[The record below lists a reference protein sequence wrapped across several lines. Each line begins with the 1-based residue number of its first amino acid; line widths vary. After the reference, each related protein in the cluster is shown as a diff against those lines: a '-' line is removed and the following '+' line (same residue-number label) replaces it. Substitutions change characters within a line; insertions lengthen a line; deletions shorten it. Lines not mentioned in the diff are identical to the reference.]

1 MSEKRRDNKGRILKT
16 GESQRKDLTYQYRY
30 NDIDGKRKTVYA
42 PTLNELREKEKD
54 VQKHLEL
61 GVSITKS
68 NISLRDLLEEYL
80 SIKRNVKETTMGAY
94 TTILNVLSKEPFTQ
108 NSVGKIKP
116 IDAKRWLI
124 DLHERGYSFCTIKN
138 FHSFLKSA
146 YLMAIENEYT
156 AKNPFAFKLD
166 FIKNKNPKR
175 SALTESQQETFLSFL
190 KGSEVYS
197 KYYDV
202 CVFLLETGIR
212 VGELC
217 GLTMK
222 DIDFDRQS
230 VSIGRQVVRTK
241 EHVCKVTDPKTQA
254 GIRTI
259 PLTPKAMVA
268 LKNMI
273 RDRPKS
279 KVEVVIDGISH
290 FILISERGNPYYSS
304 RVDDIFKGIR
314 KEYVKE
320 GIPLP
325 KITPHIL
332 RHTFCTN
339 MVNRGVI
346 PKHLQYL
353 MGHNDI
359 SITMNVY
366 TSIEQEQVFLSMK
379 KLSLID

>member
-30 NDIDGKRKTVYA
+30 NDIDGKRKTIYA
-42 PTLNELREKEKD
+42 PTLNELREK
-54 VQKHLEL
+54 QKEIAKNLDL
-61 GVSITKS
+61 GVSTSKS
-68 NISLRDLLEEYL
+68 NVPLCCLLDDYI
-80 SIKRNVKETTMGAY
+80 SIKKNIRETTMATY
-94 TTILNVLSKEPFTQ
+94 RTVLDTLKKEPFTK
-108 NSVGKIKP
+108 NPIGRIKP

-124 DLHERGYSFCTIKN
+124 ELSEQGYSFCTIKN
-138 FHSFLKSA
+138 FHSFIKSA
-146 YLMAIENEYT
+146 YMMAIENEYV

-175 SALTESQQETFLSFL
+175 SALTESQQEEFLSFL
-190 KGSEVYS
+190 KTNPMYS

-202 CVFLLETGIR
+202 CVLLLETGMR

-217 GLTMK
+217 GLTVN
-222 DIDFDRQS
+222 DVDFVRQS
-230 VSIGRQVVRTK
+230 ISIERQIVRTK
-241 EHVCKVTDPKTQA
+241 DRVCKIADPKSEA

-259 PLTPKAMVA
+259 PLTPRAIVA

-273 RDRPKS
+273 RNRPKS
-279 KVEVVIDGISH
+279 KVEVVIDGYSH
-290 FILISERGNPYYSS
+290 FIFISERGNPYYSS

-314 KEYVKE
+314 KEYINE
-320 GIPLP
+320 GILLP

-339 MVNRGVI
+339 MVNKGVT
-346 PKHLQYL
+346 PKHLQYM

-359 SITMNVY
+359 AITMNVY
-366 TSIEQEQVFLSMK
+366 TSIDQEQMFSSMR